1 MKWISSSQNKEMANK
16 YEKEMFIVLSHQGNT
31 NQTTLRFMPSQS
43 EWLSCKERERHR
55 ERESMREREHISTCW
70 WGCGTLYIAG
80 ENVSSLSAMEIS
92 MQSCQK
98 PEVVL
103 PYNND
108 IVMPFLDMY
117 LKDSKSSCHI
127 ESYILCFNNIHKKQA
142 MLSANRSENK
152 WMGKKCGGVY
162 IH

>member
-1 MKWISSSQNKEMANK
+1 MKKKCSLSSVIRETQIKLHWDLCHPSQNGYHAKKEK
-16 YEKEMFIVLSHQGNT
+16 DT
-31 NQTTLRFMPSQS
+31 
-43 EWLSCKERERHR
+43 

-127 ESYILCFNNIHKKQA
+127 ESYILCFNNIHKSKLCYQPTGLKTNEWA
-142 MLSANRSENK
+142 KNV
-152 WMGKKCGGVY
+152 GVY
-162 IH
+162 IYTNSFILP